1 MKHVKVDYTAL
12 RKMRTAL
19 LLSYK
24 EESINKSFT
33 KLNYVE
39 KMNIPKVSD
48 ELYIFTGA
56 YIGDTVTKRN
66 NERAESVEFC
76 SVDDDNK
83 EPFVVLSYEQSL
95 IFEASHNV
103 MYPVTNFSSREEYY
117 KFFREFKKYYNL
129 GKEAD
134 EKQIIKK

>member
-1 MKHVKVDYTAL
+1 MKCANCGGFIENGHNKCIKCGKINVYCSKC
-12 RKMRTAL
+12 K
-19 LLSYK
+19 
-24 EESINKSFT
+24 SI
-33 KLNYVE
+33 
-39 KMNIPKVSD
+39 
-48 ELYIFTGA
+48 
-56 YIGDTVTKRN
+56 VT
-66 NERAESVEFC
+66 EDDEFC
-76 SVDDDNK
+76 SVDDNNK

-129 GKEAD
+129 GKEAC